1 MMCLPLCVSQ
11 FCCTLNSKGISRV
24 WGVTYWIQSLQER
37 LEPMGDE
44 LSLLCAAALRG
55 AFWKQVT
62 DDFQI
67 SCQPRFPPKSILF
80 VAALALKA
88 LCTSHPF
95 FFFALMKL
103 ILGWHQAS
111 SCWVCFV
118 WQERDEKKKQPVW
131 KGQKNSALQ
140 KVPSSQA
147 QVGRNLYAL
156 WWKRNLKVQ
165 PTKTT
170 LWGRKIVQGCDVFL
184 IFMPCIWRR
193 SAWPLK
199 NTHKPRGA

>member
-1 MMCLPLCVSQ
+1 MCLSLCVSQ
-11 FCCTLNSKGISRV
+11 FCCTLNSKGISWV
-24 WGVTYWIQSLQER
+24 WVVTYWIQSLQEW

-67 SCQPRFPPKSILF
+67 SCQPRFPPKSVLF

-95 FFFALMKL
+95 FALMKL
-103 ILGWHQAS
+103 ILGWPQAS

-118 WQERDEKKKQPVW
+118 WQERDKKK
-131 KGQKNSALQ
+131 KKTSLC
-140 KVPSSQA
+140 
-147 QVGRNLYAL
+147 GRDKRTQLCKRFPPARRRWEGIFMPCDEREILKSNLL
-156 WWKRNLKVQ
+156 RRLCG
-165 PTKTT
+165 
-170 LWGRKIVQGCDVFL
+170 GRKIMQGWGVFL
-184 IFMPCIWRR
+184 IFVPCIWRR
-193 SAWPLK
+193 SVWPLK
-199 NTHKPRGA
+199 NTHKPWGA

>member
-95 FFFALMKL
+95 FFCLDEANPGLAPGFFLLGVLCMTGERWKKTACVEGTKGLSSAKGSLQPGAGGKESLCPVMKEE
-103 ILGWHQAS
+103 S
-111 SCWVCFV
+111 
-118 WQERDEKKKQPVW
+118 
-131 KGQKNSALQ
+131 
-140 KVPSSQA
+140 
-147 QVGRNLYAL
+147 
-156 WWKRNLKVQ
+156 
-165 PTKTT
+165 
-170 LWGRKIVQGCDVFL
+170 
-184 IFMPCIWRR
+184 
-193 SAWPLK
+193 
-199 NTHKPRGA
+199 

>member
-1 MMCLPLCVSQ
+1 MCLPLCVSQ

-24 WGVTYWIQSLQER
+24 WVVTYWIQSLQER

-95 FFFALMKL
+95 FCLDEANPGLAPGFFL
-103 ILGWHQAS
+103 LGVL
-111 SCWVCFV
+111 CMTG
-118 WQERDEKKKQPVW
+118 ERWKKKNSLCGRDKRFSSAKGSLQP
-131 KGQKNSALQ
+131 
-140 KVPSSQA
+140 
-147 QVGRNLYAL
+147 
-156 WWKRNLKVQ
+156 
-165 PTKTT
+165 
-170 LWGRKIVQGCDVFL
+170 
-184 IFMPCIWRR
+184 
-193 SAWPLK
+193 
-199 NTHKPRGA
+199 GAGGKESLCPVMKEES

>member
-1 MMCLPLCVSQ
+1 MSASLCFPVLLHTELKGYISGVSSYL
-11 FCCTLNSKGISRV
+11 LNSVSPGTVRTDGRWTVTLVCSCFAWCFLETSDRRLPNFLPATISSKIHPV
-24 WGVTYWIQSLQER
+24 CGSTCL
-37 LEPMGDE
+37 
-44 LSLLCAAALRG
+44 
-55 AFWKQVT
+55 
-62 DDFQI
+62 
-67 SCQPRFPPKSILF
+67 KSPLHIPS
-80 VAALALKA
+80 V
-88 LCTSHPF
+88 

-118 WQERDEKKKQPVW
+118 WQERDEKKQPVW
-131 KGQKNSALQ
+131 KGQKDSALQ

-170 LWGRKIVQGCDVFL
+170 LWGRKIVQGWDVFL

-193 SAWPLK
+193 SVWPLK